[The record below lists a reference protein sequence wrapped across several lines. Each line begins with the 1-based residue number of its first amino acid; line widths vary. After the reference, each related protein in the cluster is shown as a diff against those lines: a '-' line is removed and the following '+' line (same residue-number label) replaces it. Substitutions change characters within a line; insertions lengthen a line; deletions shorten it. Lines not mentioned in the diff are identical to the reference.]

1 MINFTPEQQEIIQS
15 LINFKPKLTKGGK
28 HIVLTTNELYR
39 MEVREF
45 IKLCQKEIPTERDL
59 IAGLCIESGTA
70 SYLEKM
76 YRKSLIHSLQHNYV
90 TISLAEAKKKYPSF
104 FRPNND

>member
-1 MINFTPEQQEIIQS
+1 MIDY
-15 LINFKPKLTKGGK
+15 KPKLTAGGK

-39 MEVREF
+39 MEVQEF
-45 IKLCQKEIPTERDL
+45 IKLCKKELPDQKDL
-59 IAGLCIESGTA
+59 IVGLCIESGTG

-90 TISLAEAKKKYPSF
+90 TISLKEAKRKYPSF